1 MFYNMGGKV
10 KLLGKIQFWALS
22 ALSLCFAIAIVL
34 TNMLP
39 PKDVLEYIPSFF
51 LQWPN
56 GLCETVGDAFIRA
69 LIVFVCGTV
78 IAYVSAVP
86 VIAFG
91 ELVEDTAENKRISR
105 SLSDHLRSKTSTTAP
120 INNTAKQQAAYQQTY
135 PVSPYQVY
143 QPVAVAPVAPAAP
156 VASPAAEPA
165 PAAPV
170 VEPVAVAAPEA
181 APAAEPVAEMPAM
194 TEPVA
199 VPATEEPTP
208 TAE

>member
-10 KLLGKIQFWALS
+10 KLLGKIQFWVLS
-22 ALSLCFAIAIVL
+22 ALSLCFAVAIVL
-34 TNMLP
+34 TNMLTP
-39 PKDVLEYIPSFF
+39 EDVLEYIPRFF

-69 LIVFVCGTV
+69 LIVFICGTV

-120 INNTAKQQAAYQQTY
+120 INNAAKQQAAYQQAH
-135 PVSPYQVY
+135 PVSPYQAY
-143 QPVAVAPVAPAAP
+143 QPVVVAPVATVAPVAAP
-156 VASPAAEPA
+156 VAEPA
-165 PAAPV
+165 P
-170 VEPVAVAAPEA
+170 VAAPEA
-181 APAAEPVAEMPAM
+181 VPAAEPVTEMPAM
-194 TEPVA
+194 AEPVA
-199 VPATEEPTP
+199 APAAEEPTP